1 MFRQHPWPGNIRQLH
16 NVLEA
21 SAVLCSGSVIEVSHL
36 PPNFLTE
43 VAGDAT
49 VERLAVGTEDE
60 SIDLSIPGATE
71 HIERTFIQRAL
82 VRTNGNKTAAAKI
95 LGISPRSL
103 HYKIKEYG
111 F

>member
-1 MFRQHPWPGNIRQLH
+1 M
-16 NVLEA
+16 
-21 SAVLCSGSVIEVSHL
+21 LCGGSVIEREHL

-49 VERLAVGTEDE
+49 VERLVSGTEDG
-60 SIDLSIPGATE
+60 SIDLSIPSATE
-71 HIERTFIQRAL
+71 HIERQFIQRAL
-82 VRTNGNKTAAAKI
+82 VRTDGNKTAAAKV

-111 F
+111 L

>member
-1 MFRQHPWPGNIRQLH
+1 MVCPHRSSRK
-16 NVLEA
+16 
-21 SAVLCSGSVIEVSHL
+21 
-36 PPNFLTE
+36 TE

-60 SIDLSIPGATE
+60 SIDLSIPSATE

-82 VRTNGNKTAAAKI
+82 VRTNGNKPAAAKV